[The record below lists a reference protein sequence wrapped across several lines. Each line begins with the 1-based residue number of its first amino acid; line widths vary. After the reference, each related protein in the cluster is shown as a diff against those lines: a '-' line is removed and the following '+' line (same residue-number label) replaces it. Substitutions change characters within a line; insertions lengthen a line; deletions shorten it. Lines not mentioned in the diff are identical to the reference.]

1 MRVTVEFVHVVRN
14 WFDPEKELVSTQGKH
29 LIVLSGKHADV
40 ENIDDE
46 HKFIKT
52 ERFWVAGKPVVHEA
66 GKHTMLMYNL
76 IELRK
81 SEASVREMLE
91 QVHVMQQPSGYVDQV
106 IMKWH
111 LVRQG
116 EQFPLSIAVRDLF
129 TGAYCDAS
137 RLTMSTISQVP
148 SWIWGKMTPVC
159 QFTDTTAVFPF
170 KRFFAR

>member
-14 WFDPEKELVSTQGKH
+14 WFDPEREPVSCQGKH

-46 HKFIKT
+46 QRFRKT
-52 ERFWVAGKPVVHEA
+52 ERFWVAGKPNLHKQGEW
-66 GKHTMLMYNL
+66 TSLMYNL

-81 SEASVREMLE
+81 AEPEVRSMLE

-116 EQFPLSIAVRDLF
+116 EQFPLSLAVRDLF

-137 RLTMSTISQVP
+137 RLTISTISQVP
-148 SWIWGKMTPVC
+148 SWIWGEDDPGVS
-159 QFTDTTAVFPF
+159 AH
-170 KRFFAR
+170 